1 MRESQRDNMKKERLL
16 DQDMDNRIREA
27 LSLQAD
33 VMESRKKLASDQE
46 ETLRSRVLSQIE
58 QIEEETTM
66 KHSGWKFKRIAAV
79 AGAMCI
85 LGSAAVMAAGHFY
98 GLESH
103 STAME
108 DFTSYEAIK
117 EAEKTYQIPF
127 EINAP
132 EQFDNGYTFDKGH
145 PVHTSG
151 MDEQGNKTPLPTEV
165 SLSYV
170 KAGLPEITLDEY
182 VSRPEEGDAEGTH
195 YEKDGVSYYYSEMDC
210 LFVPPSYELS
220 EEEKA
225 AEQAGTLSVG
235 YGSDEVERTKYA
247 CVKWKADGVSY
258 LLMGF
263 EPALTESQMV
273 EMAQEVMEE

>member
-1 MRESQRDNMKKERLL
+1 
-16 DQDMDNRIREA
+16 
-27 LSLQAD
+27 
-33 VMESRKKLASDQE
+33 
-46 ETLRSRVLSQIE
+46 
-58 QIEEETTM
+58 M
-66 KHSGWKFKRIAAV
+66 KHSGWKFKRIRCSSRSNV
-79 AGAMCI
+79 YFRKRSSD
-85 LGSAAVMAAGHFY
+85 GSRTLLRIGVSQYGYGEFY
-98 GLESH
+98 LLR
-103 STAME
+103 
-108 DFTSYEAIK
+108 SYK

-132 EQFDNGYTFDKGH
+132 EQFDNGYTFEKGH

-182 VSRPEEGDAEGTH
+182 VSRLEEGDAEGTH
-195 YEKDGVSYYYSEMDC
+195 DEKDGVSYDYSEMDC

-225 AEQAGTLSVG
+225 AEQAGTLNVG
-235 YGSDEVERTKYA
+235 YGSDEVERSRYA

-263 EPALTESQMV
+263 QTSSYRKPDGRDGSGGNGRVGQKNGAHYSSFTRR
-273 EMAQEVMEE
+273 

>member
-1 MRESQRDNMKKERLL
+1 
-16 DQDMDNRIREA
+16 
-27 LSLQAD
+27 
-33 VMESRKKLASDQE
+33 
-46 ETLRSRVLSQIE
+46 
-58 QIEEETTM
+58 
-66 KHSGWKFKRIAAV
+66 
-79 AGAMCI
+79 
-85 LGSAAVMAAGHFY
+85 
-98 GLESH
+98 
-103 STAME
+103 ME
-108 DFTSYEAIK
+108 DAKLVLQMQEGDLEA
-117 EAEKTYQIPF
+117 F
-127 EINAP
+127 EELMQRNQRELLRLAYLISGNHADS
-132 EQFDNGYTFDKGH
+132 EDIVQETFVQAYVKRA
-145 PVHTSG
+145 SI
-151 MDEQGNKTPLPTEV
+151 
-165 SLSYV
+165 V

-225 AEQAGTLSVG
+225 AEQAGTLNVG
-235 YGSDEVERTKYA
+235 YGSDEVERSRYA